1 MSESK
6 YLGVTPPIS
15 LNPSSAEEE
24 AISLELLAALEA
36 EGQFESVDE
45 SRNREVVLGKI
56 DKLVKEFVYKASL
69 KHRMSESLAR
79 SCGGKIFAFGSFRLG
94 VHNTGADIDTLCVA
108 PSHVTREDFFTIM
121 VDLLKGRS
129 EVDELTP
136 VPSAY
141 VPVIKM
147 RFGGVEIDLTFASL
161 QQPTIPDEL
170 ELLDTAILRNL
181 DEFSIRSV
189 NGSRVTDEIL
199 RLVPNVTSFRLA
211 LRCIK
216 LWAKRRAIYSNS
228 MGFFGGVAW
237 AMLVAR
243 VCQLYPNACAGSIVA
258 GFFRVYVKWPWP
270 KPVMLKMIENG
281 TMHLRVWNPWIYPAD
296 KAHKMP
302 IITPAYPSMC
312 STHNVSMSTKRI
324 IESEFKRG
332 EEITTKIL
340 QGEAKWTELFE
351 KSDFFRRYRYYLQV
365 NVMSTDVES
374 HNLLHG
380 FVESRLRQYII
391 KLESTGLVVVACP
404 YVKSYDHEYACK
416 SDEDLERI
424 RQGQLPTTPTAS
436 DTPDPT
442 TVVDKGSE
450 PKQDDGSSSPVA
462 GTEKKAFTSAFY
474 VGLLLDKEIGRNSN
488 GKRRLDISGP
498 THDFIGLIT
507 GWDTWSNEGMAI
519 SISFLRQ
526 SQLPDEVFDGLPRD
540 RVPSTLKNGS
550 AKSKKRR
557 EQGKEDG
564 ASATDRSAKKA
575 KVAMA
580 VVPSTSGVAVVVAE
594 PAAKTDDVEKEKDA
608 EDVPKPSVVATG
620 FAAIAAPVPPPPKQ
634 AGIKLK
640 LL

>member
-6 YLGVTPPIS
+6 HLGVTPPVS

-24 AISLELLAALEA
+24 AISLELLATLEA
-36 EGQFESVDE
+36 EGQFESADE
-45 SRNREVVLGKI
+45 SRNREIVLGKI

-69 KHRMSESLAR
+69 KHRMSEGLAR

-94 VHNTGADIDTLCVA
+94 VHNAGADIDTLCVV
-108 PSHVTREDFFTIM
+108 PSHVTRDDFFTIM
-121 VDLLKGRS
+121 VDLLKGRN

-136 VPSAY
+136 VPNAY

-228 MGFFGGVAW
+228 MGFLGGVAW

-258 GFFRVYVKWPWP
+258 GFFRIFLKWPWP
-270 KPVMLKMIENG
+270 KPVMLKSIEMG
-281 TMHLRVWNPWIYPAD
+281 TMRLRVWNPSAYPGD

-312 STHNVSMSTKRI
+312 ATHNVSQSTKYI
-324 IESEFKRG
+324 IDAELKRG
-332 EEITTKIL
+332 GEIVTKIMS
-340 QGEAKWTELFE
+340 GKAKWTELFE

-380 FVESRLRQYII
+380 FVESRLRQYVAQ
-391 KLESTGLVVVACP
+391 LES
-404 YVKSYDHEYACK
+404 
-416 SDEDLERI
+416 
-424 RQGQLPTTPTAS
+424 
-436 DTPDPT
+436 
-442 TVVDKGSE
+442 
-450 PKQDDGSSSPVA
+450 
-462 GTEKKAFTSAFY
+462 
-474 VGLLLDKEIGRNSN
+474 
-488 GKRRLDISGP
+488 
-498 THDFIGLIT
+498 
-507 GWDTWSNEGMAI
+507 
-519 SISFLRQ
+519 
-526 SQLPDEVFDGLPRD
+526 
-540 RVPSTLKNGS
+540 
-550 AKSKKRR
+550 
-557 EQGKEDG
+557 
-564 ASATDRSAKKA
+564 
-575 KVAMA
+575 
-580 VVPSTSGVAVVVAE
+580 
-594 PAAKTDDVEKEKDA
+594 
-608 EDVPKPSVVATG
+608 
-620 FAAIAAPVPPPPKQ
+620 
-634 AGIKLK
+634 
-640 LL
+640 

>member
-24 AISLELLAALEA
+24 AISLELLATLKA
-36 EGQFESVDE
+36 EGQFESADE
-45 SRNREVVLGKI
+45 SRNREIVLGKI
-56 DKLVKEFVYKASL
+56 DKLVKEFVYRASL
-69 KHRMSESLAR
+69 KHRMSEGLAR

-199 RLVPNVTSFRLA
+199 RLVPNVTTFRLA

-216 LWAKRRAIYSNS
+216 LWAKRRAVYSNS

-243 VCQLYPNACAGSIVA
+243 ICQLYPNACAGSIVS
-258 GFFRVYVKWPWP
+258 GFFRVFKKWPWP
-270 KPVMLKMIENG
+270 SPVTLKAIESG
-281 TMHLRVWNPWIYPAD
+281 TMRLRVWNPTIYEAD
-296 KAHKMP
+296 KFHKMP

-312 STHNVSMSTKRI
+312 ATHNVSASTKRI
-324 IESEFKRG
+324 IESEFGRG

-340 QGEAKWTELFE
+340 QGEAKWSELFE
-351 KSDFFRRYRYYLQV
+351 KSDFFRRYNYYLQV
-365 NVMSTDVES
+365 NVMSTDADS

-391 KLESTGLVVVACP
+391 KLESTGLLVLAHP
-404 YVKSYDHEYACK
+404 YVKSCDHEYVCK
-416 SDEDLERI
+416 SDEELERV
-424 RQGQLPTTPTAS
+424 RQGKQPTTPVAS
-436 DTPDPT
+436 DTPEPM
-442 TVVDKGSE
+442 TVVGKEDKPASE
-450 PKQDDGSSSPVA
+450 NDDGSSA
-462 GTEKKAFTSAFY
+462 TDTEKKAFTSAFY
-474 VGLLLDKEIGRNSN
+474 VGLLLVKGIGKAAN

-498 THDFIGLIT
+498 THDFMNIVT
-507 GWDTWSNEGMAI
+507 GWDTWSNDGMAI
-519 SISFLRQ
+519 STSFLRQ

-540 RVPSTLKNGS
+540 RVHSTVKGGS
-550 AKSKKRR
+550 SKAKRR
-557 EQGKEDG
+557 RENG
-564 ASATDRSAKKA
+564 APAVDNSVKRA
-575 KVAMA
+575 KVAMTA
-580 VVPSTSGVAVVVAE
+580 VPSTSGVAAAAPAE
-594 PAAKTDDVEKEKDA
+594 PAAKTDDVEREKEKDA
-608 EDVPKPSVVATG
+608 EDVPKSTLASTT
-620 FAAIAAPVPPPPKQ
+620 IAAPVPPPPKQ

-640 LL
+640 LLNSL

>member
-24 AISLELLAALEA
+24 AISLELLATLEA
-36 EGQFESVDE
+36 EGQFESADE
-45 SRNREVVLGKI
+45 SRNREIVLGKI

-69 KHRMSESLAR
+69 KHRMSEGLAR

-161 QQPTIPDEL
+161 QKPTIPDEL

-199 RLVPNVTSFRLA
+199 RLVPNVATFRLA

-216 LWAKRRAIYSNS
+216 LWAKRRAVYSNS

-243 VCQLYPNACAGSIVA
+243 VCQLYPNACAGSIVS

-270 KPVMLKMIENG
+270 SPVTLKTIESG
-281 TMHLRVWNPWIYPAD
+281 TMRLRVWNPKIYDAD
-296 KAHKMP
+296 KFHKMP

-312 STHNVSMSTKRI
+312 ATHNVSASTKRI
-324 IESEFKRG
+324 IESEFGRG

-340 QGEAKWTELFE
+340 QGEAKWSELFE
-351 KSDFFRRYRYYLQV
+351 KSDFFQRYSYYLQV
-365 NVMSTDVES
+365 NVMSTDADS

-391 KLESTGLVVVACP
+391 KLESTGVLVLAHP
-404 YVKSYDHEYACK
+404 YVKSYDHEYVCK
-416 SDEDLERI
+416 SDEELGRV
-424 RQGQLPTTPTAS
+424 RQGKQPTTPVAS
-436 DTPDPT
+436 DTPEPAAA
-442 TVVDKGSE
+442 VGKEDKPAG
-450 PKQDDGSSSPVA
+450 DDGGSSA
-462 GTEKKAFTSAFY
+462 TDTEKKAFTSAFY
-474 VGLLLDKEIGRNSN
+474 VGLLLVRDIGKGAN

-498 THDFIGLIT
+498 THDFINIVT
-507 GWDTWSNEGMAI
+507 SWDTWSIEGMDI

-526 SQLPDEVFDGLPRD
+526 SQLPDEVFDGLLRD
-540 RVPSTLKNGS
+540 RVHSTVKSGSTKAKRRRKNG
-550 AKSKKRR
+550 
-557 EQGKEDG
+557 E
-564 ASATDRSAKKA
+564 SATDSSVKRA
-575 KVAMA
+575 KVAMGA
-580 VVPSTSGVAVVVAE
+580 VPSTSGVAVAAAE
-594 PAAKTDDVEKEKDA
+594 PATKAGEVEGEKEKD
-608 EDVPKPSVVATG
+608 EDVPKPTVVST
-620 FAAIAAPVPPPPKQ
+620 AIAAPVPPPPKQ
-634 AGIKLK
+634 AGIKLR
-640 LL
+640 LLNSL

>member
-24 AISLELLAALEA
+24 AISLELLATLEA
-36 EGQFESVDE
+36 EGQFESADE

-121 VDLLKGRS
+121 VELLKGRS

-136 VPSAY
+136 VPNAY

-243 VCQLYPNACAGSIVA
+243 ICQLYPNACAGSIVA
-258 GFFRVYVKWPWP
+258 GFFRIYVKWPWP
-270 KPVMLKMIENG
+270 RPVTLKTIEQG
-281 TMHLRVWNPWIYPAD
+281 TMHLRVWNTQIYPAD
-296 KAHKMP
+296 RAHKMP

-312 STHNVSMSTKRI
+312 ATHNVSMSTKRI

-332 EEITTKIL
+332 EDTTTKIL

-351 KSDFFRRYRYYLQV
+351 KSDFFRRYKYYLQV
-365 NVMSTDVES
+365 NAKSTDVES

-391 KLESTGLVVVACP
+391 KLESTGMFVVSHP

-416 SDEDLERI
+416 SDEDLERFL
-424 RQGQLPTTPTAS
+424 QGQLPTTPIAA

-442 TVVDKGSE
+442 TAVDKESE
-450 PKQDDGSSSPVA
+450 IKQDDDGSPA
-462 GTEKKAFTSAFY
+462 TGTEKKAHVSAFY
-474 VGLLLDKEIGRNSN
+474 IGLMLVKDIGR
-488 GKRRLDISGP
+488 GPDGRRRLDISGL
-498 THDFIGLIT
+498 THDFIGLVK
-507 GWDTWSNEGMAI
+507 GWETWNNECMAI
-519 SISFLRQ
+519 SISFLHQ
-526 SQLPDEVFDGLPRD
+526 SQLPDEVFEGLSRD
-540 RVPSTLKNGS
+540 PVSSTLKNNS
-550 AKSKKRR
+550 TKSKKKR
-557 EQGKEDG
+557 ERSKEDV
-564 ASATDRSAKKA
+564 SSDLDKSAKKA
-575 KVAMA
+575 KTAMA
-580 VVPSTSGVAVVVAE
+580 VVPSTSGVAAVAAE
-594 PAAKTDDVEKEKDA
+594 PAAKTDDVEKEKGA
-608 EDVPKPSVVATG
+608 EDVPKPSAATG
-620 FAAIAAPVPPPPKQ
+620 FTAIAAPVPPPPKQ